1 MLRLPTSLERKLAQM
16 FPRAADREQFIVETL
31 KQALEDAETKPMQQE
46 PTQPVM
52 IGGTLHLFT
61 DGGSRGNP
69 GQAAIGA
76 ILEDPIRGEV
86 LKEHAERIGVETNNV
101 AEYRALI
108 EGLKIATDYQ
118 PARLICH
125 LDSELVVRQLN
136 GQYQVKMPALKP
148 YFEEIQHLA
157 SGFADVVFV
166 HIPREDNYRADALV
180 NKVLDELKQSQGPGY
195 RPPAPS
201 ARPSPQQQLFRPG
214 TGSSQGYQPN
224 WQRNDVSRT
233 PPPSSGSERWRND

>member
-1 MLRLPTSLERKLAQM
+1 MLRLPTSLERKLAQL
-16 FPRAADREQFIVETL
+16 FPRVKDREHFIVETL
-31 KQALEDAETKPMQQE
+31 KEAVENAEARPMQEE
-46 PTQPVM
+46 PAPPVS

-69 GQAAIGA
+69 GQAAVGIV
-76 ILEDPIRGEV
+76 LEDPIRGEV

-108 EGLKIATDYQ
+108 EGLKIASDYQ
-118 PARLICH
+118 PARLVCH

-148 YFEEIQHLA
+148 YFDEVQRIA

-166 HIPREDNYRADALV
+166 HIPRGDNHRADALV
-180 NKVLDELKQSQGPGY
+180 NKALDELKVEAGTTYRQTNY
-195 RPPAPS
+195 RPP
-201 ARPSPQQQLFRPG
+201 QQNLFRPAQQ
-214 TGSSQGYQPN
+214 QGNARPQWNRYDVNQE
-224 WQRNDVSRT
+224 QRDRWDSR
-233 PPPSSGSERWRND
+233 